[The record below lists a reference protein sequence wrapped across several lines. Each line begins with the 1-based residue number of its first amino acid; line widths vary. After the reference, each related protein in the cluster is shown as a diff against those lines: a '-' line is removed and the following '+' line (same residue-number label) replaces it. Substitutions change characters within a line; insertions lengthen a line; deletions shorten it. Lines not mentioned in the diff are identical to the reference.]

1 MENFK
6 LKAQANSKEPK
17 PEIEEDQV
25 VRSPHLPSSS
35 SHQVCVNIQ
44 IIDLGSELRS
54 EQYYPYEC
62 LQYSYHDERE
72 W

>member
-25 VRSPHLPSSS
+25 VCSPHLPSPRT
-35 SHQVCVNIQ
+35 CVNIQ

-54 EQYYPYEC
+54 EQCHPYEC
-62 LQYSYHDERE
+62 LQYSYHDERG